1 MNKEVFIKKKK
12 KKKMRKNRSWSES
25 KKDLP
30 GKFFTLS
37 RNSWKTKKMSN

>member
-37 RNSWKTKKMSN
+37 RKQLEDKENV